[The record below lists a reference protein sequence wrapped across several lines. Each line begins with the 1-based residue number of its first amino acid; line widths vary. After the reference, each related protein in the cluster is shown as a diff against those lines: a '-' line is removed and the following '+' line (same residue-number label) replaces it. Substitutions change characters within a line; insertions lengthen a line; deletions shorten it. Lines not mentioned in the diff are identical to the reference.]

1 MFTLFADSLT
11 LLNIFFFFF
20 FRLSKII
27 NFLASVFFIRGTIIN
42 YPLLYV
48 ILDSLPYFEYLYSGI
63 STAWCLAPFEI
74 VVPLLPSIVV
84 IIIYGVPLT
93 LIRRERG
100 GGAVS
105 RDILLYISFIVCW
118 VGPPFF

>member
-11 LLNIFFFFF
+11 LLNIFFF

-48 ILDSLPYFEYLYSGI
+48 ILDTLPYFEYLYSGI
-63 STAWCLAPFEI
+63 STDWCLAPFEI
-74 VVPLLPSIVV
+74 VVPLLPNIVV

-93 LIRRERG
+93 LIRRGRG
-100 GGAVS
+100 GGAIS
-105 RDILLYISFIVCW
+105 RDIFIHTSYIVYI
-118 VGPPFF
+118 